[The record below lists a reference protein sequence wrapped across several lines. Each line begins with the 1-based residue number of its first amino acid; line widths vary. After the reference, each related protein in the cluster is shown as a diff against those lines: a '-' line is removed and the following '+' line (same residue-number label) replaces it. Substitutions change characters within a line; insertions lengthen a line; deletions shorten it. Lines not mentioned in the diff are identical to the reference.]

1 MFLLECGLK
10 VDGDTGVAKTTTT
23 TGKNEKDSETL
34 YFDKAA
40 FRLPRLIDLLKWVL
54 LLA

>member
-10 VDGDTGVAKTTTT
+10 VDGDTGVAKTTT
-23 TGKNEKDSETL
+23 GKNEKDSETL

-40 FRLPRLIDLLKWVL
+40 SRLPRLIDLLKWVL